1 MAAKGSSF
9 LSLGV
14 ASAVLAAFVP
24 GVFDPAPPLVATPVL
39 AIEKLAVEKL
49 PVAAPPAPAAPP
61 AASPARPAVETVP
74 ASTRQPEPE
83 TIMSPFGRRIV
94 VQRRRSSIPLG
105 CERLVSPLVR
115 SSASATI
122 GRCIT

>member
-1 MAAKGSSF
+1 MAAKGGTL

-24 GVFDPAPPLVATPVL
+24 GVFDPAPALVASPVVAVEKPVL
-39 AIEKLAVEKL
+39 AEPPVPIAL
-49 PVAAPPAPAAPP
+49 PATPPVRPAAETAPAS
-61 AASPARPAVETVP
+61 SPQA
-74 ASTRQPEPE
+74 PE
-83 TIMSPFGRRIV
+83 TIVSPFGHRVV
-94 VQRRRSSIPLG
+94 VQRRRSGIPLG
-105 CERLVSPLVR
+105 CERLVSPLVH